1 MSLSLVGDGSGSAG
15 SIPTG
20 VQVTYGAVVC
30 VEAELTGDVRIGL
43 KTIIHP
49 CAKIL
54 AKNGPIIIGDF
65 NIIEEMATIVN
76 WSTEPMV
83 IGNNNVFEVSSVVM
97 AKSVGDHNVFETKC
111 FVGEGIVIPN
121 GCTFGAA
128 TSVGMG
134 RDVESGK
141 ILGSGSEKDLPIRET
156 SVLDNSVFYGEPLK
170 HRIAGEK
177 PAMQTL
183 QIDFLAKIL
192 PNYHHVK
199 LYNLKKEV
207 PE

>member
-1 MSLSLVGDGSGSAG
+1 MSLVGGEPGSL
-15 SIPTG
+15 PTG

-65 NIIEEMATIVN
+65 NIIEEMTTIVN

-134 RDVESGK
+134 RDVLESGK
-141 ILGSGSEKDLPIRET
+141 MLGSGSGGSEKNLPIRET

-199 LYNLKKEV
+199 VSNLKKEA